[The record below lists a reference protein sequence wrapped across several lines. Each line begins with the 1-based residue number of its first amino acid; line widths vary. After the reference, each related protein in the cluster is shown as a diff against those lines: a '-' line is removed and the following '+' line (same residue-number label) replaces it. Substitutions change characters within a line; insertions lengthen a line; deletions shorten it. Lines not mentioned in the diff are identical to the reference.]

1 MKILSQRVR
10 MSHSRSQ
17 SINLFFDKELCEIL
31 SAEEVVFTQ
40 LCVNQYFGDEL
51 CSNNIAD
58 TSISYYDE
66 FIESSSYW
74 KLFEHY
80 MFEMPYGVAK
90 ARTGDPDLW
99 ILDKLKEKQYK

>member
-1 MKILSQRVR
+1 MMRNED
-10 MSHSRSQ
+10 SQ
-17 SINLFFDKELCEIL
+17 SINLFFDKELSEVL
-31 SAEEVVFTQ
+31 SAEEIVFTQ
-40 LCVNQYFGDEL
+40 LCLNQYLLHEL
-51 CSNNIAD
+51 CENSSVD
-58 TSISYYDE
+58 MSLDYYDK

-99 ILDKLKEKQYK
+99 ILNKLREKQYK